1 MKEGEHAPF
10 SNRQVD
16 LLASGTWQPLALGYQ
31 CWNTPSKKMF
41 SPDILPVGRYPHH
54 MRKETWFS
62 SPTPRVSINISAQ
75 LDSKGEFISSP
86 QVFILSLF
94 TTLSGV
100 SLGLHLLLFYQ
111 CAFFIYSIFL
121 FFPFILQKDM
131 NLHFVNPFGLCSFPS
146 LKEGEVG

>member
-1 MKEGEHAPF
+1 
-10 SNRQVD
+10 
-16 LLASGTWQPLALGYQ
+16 
-31 CWNTPSKKMF
+31 
-41 SPDILPVGRYPHH
+41 

-62 SPTPRVSINISAQ
+62 SPTPRVSINTSAQ

-100 SLGLHLLLFYQ
+100 SLGLQLLLFYQ
-111 CAFFIYSIFL
+111 CAVFIYSIFL